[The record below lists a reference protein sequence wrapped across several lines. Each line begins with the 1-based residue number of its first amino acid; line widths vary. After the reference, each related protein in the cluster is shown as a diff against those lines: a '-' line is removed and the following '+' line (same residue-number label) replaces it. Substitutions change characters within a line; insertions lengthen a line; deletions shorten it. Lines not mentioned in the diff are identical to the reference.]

1 MKIFIKNLFFLILS
15 INLLFSLENKIFKVS
30 SINNKVT
37 NITFESPEIEIV
49 SDNEGFSKFKTDDI
63 VGVISNQGF
72 PDIPIYSSLFQMN
85 PGTLYDIEYEVISS
99 YFINDINF
107 KIDNIDQS
115 FYPIDNISLSEPLIM
130 RGLVLGQLSFIPY
143 NYSFEDKRLEVYE
156 NVQIKIT
163 ESGNSDFNY
172 FIPEKRSYIFENL
185 YENFVINYERSDRS
199 EDYQNP
205 SILYICGGSSE
216 SNSYF
221 QELVDWR
228 HKQGYIVTVVS
239 TSETGSGESSINNY
253 IANAYNNWENP
264 PEIVGLVGDVG
275 GSYNISCDS
284 YNWAGYSGASDVIYS
299 YVEGNDLL
307 PEIIIGRISANG
319 TSELYNI
326 INKTIKYEKAQV
338 QTDLNWF
345 ESAGLVGDP
354 TTSGFSCAVTNQYIN
369 QLMQNHGLEDVNLDI
384 DGGGGQLDQFVIDE
398 FNRHIMYYNYRGYY
412 YGSGSYPP
420 SGNQL
425 SNGYYNPFV
434 TTVTCGT
441 GDFSGTSSSE
451 GFVRLGSVNDP
462 KGAVA
467 AVGTATTGTHTAYN
481 NIVDMGIY
489 EGLFSSSLTHA
500 GAAVTNGR
508 LALFETY
515 PSNPGDCV
523 GAFSAWN
530 NLIGDPALHLWT
542 DTPKD
547 FSISYPST
555 IALGSNHLEFT
566 VLDSD
571 GNSVDNARVTL
582 LMKDNGTGE
591 QPDSEVFLGEYYS
604 NPGSAGSPDFG
615 TLILTRDDD
624 VINFDFGNGSPDN
637 SIPNDDYQIRWTT
650 TLDIETSGEYN
661 FRSYTDDGVRLYI
674 DNELIIDYWQD
685 QGPTSR
691 NGSIN
696 LSEGSHECVMEYY
709 ENGGG
714 AVASLYWT
722 PPGGNESLV
731 LQNDPV
737 ENSDAIFITK
747 LTDSNGRV
755 SFSWD
760 EYQEGD
766 LYVTATKRNYRP
778 HEGTIE
784 ISAMDGY
791 AVVPDYESLSNYIDD
806 STGNG
811 DGVLNPGETIN
822 FNIPLSNFGVES
834 ISDISATLSSSSEL
848 INIIDSESI
857 YTNIA
862 VDQNAVG
869 DGFSLDISSET
880 IFNDDIDL
888 VLEISYNSNDWIFYI
903 PLSIVAPKIE
913 INSFSVIEG
922 AINPDESVSISLEI
936 QNNGNLAIEGLIA
949 QIISPTNLISITDS
963 HINYGNLD
971 IGQSSSSDQYLTLSF
986 DESIF
991 RGSVFSLEVNFSSPN
1006 GYNRS
1011 EFLNLNVGEVDVLS
1025 PLGPDLYGYYIYDSG
1040 DVDYELSP
1048 VYDWIEI
1055 DPAYGGDG
1063 IDLNLSDSGDGNNAT
1078 NSTTTVFLPFDFYF
1092 YGEAYNQV
1100 SISTNG
1106 WISFG
1111 SPRDNLFS
1119 FRNYPIPGA
1128 GGPSPMI
1135 AAFWDDMKTTSG
1147 GDVFY
1152 KIINDVNQSFI
1163 IEWSDMRTNDNNS
1176 DEDFQIILSPN
1187 QNSETGDGNI
1197 KIQYKTFNNT
1207 SDGSYPSG
1215 GTPVHGCYATIGIE
1229 NKYGNEGLQYT
1240 FNNQYPTAA
1249 MSLSNNQAIFITTEV
1264 PNHSILGD
1272 INNDDI
1278 INVLDAVILVN
1289 LILYGGD
1296 ISNADINQDGLVN
1309 ILDVVTLINI
1319 IFEG

>member
-1 MKIFIKNLFFLILS
+1 MHIFVRSLFFLILS
-15 INLLFSLENKIFKVS
+15 LSFAFSTDLNKIFEVS
-30 SINNKVT
+30 NFVDKVT
-37 NITFESPEIEIV
+37 EIVFEAPEIEIIN
-49 SDNEGFSKFKTDDI
+49 DREGFSKFDTDDAI
-63 VGVISNQGF
+63 GLTSSEGF
-72 PDIPIYSSLFQMN
+72 PELPIYSSFFQME
-85 PGTLYDIEYEVISS
+85 PGILYDVEYEVISS
-99 YFINDINF
+99 YFIDDIDF
-107 KIDNIDQS
+107 KVNSDTQS
-115 FYPIDNISLSEPLIM
+115 FYPIDNITLSEPMIM

-143 NYSFEDKRLEVYE
+143 SYSFEDRKLEVYE
-156 NVQIKIT
+156 NVQITIT
-163 ESGNSDFNY
+163 ESGDTDFNY
-172 FIPEKRSYIFENL
+172 FIPEKRSHVFERL
-185 YENFVINYERSDRS
+185 YENFVLNYERSDRS

-216 SNSYF
+216 NNSYF

-307 PEIIIGRISANG
+307 PEVIIGRISANG

-354 TTSGFSCAVTNQYIN
+354 TTSGFSCAITNQYIN

-420 SGNQL
+420 SSNQL

-489 EGLFSSSLTHA
+489 EGLFSNSLTHA

-547 FSISYPST
+547 FFISYPST
-555 IALGSNHLEFT
+555 IALGSNHLELT

-571 GNSVDNARVTL
+571 GNSVNNARVTL

-604 NPGSAGSPDFG
+604 NPGSAGSPEFG
-615 TLILTRDDD
+615 TLVLTRDDD
-624 VINFDFGNGSPDN
+624 VINFDFGGGSPDA
-637 SIPNDDYQIRWTT
+637 SIPNDDYQIRWTA
-650 TLDIETSGEYN
+650 TLDIETAGEYN

-674 DNELIIDYWQD
+674 DNELIIDCWQD

-691 NGSIN
+691 YGSIN
-696 LSEGSHECVMEYY
+696 LSEGSHECIMEYY

-714 AVASLYWT
+714 AAASLYWT

-766 LYVTATKRNYRP
+766 LYVTAIKRNYRP

-806 STGNG
+806 SAGNG
-811 DGVLNPGETIN
+811 DGILNPGETIN

-834 ISDISATLSSSSEL
+834 ISNISASLSSSSQL
-848 INIIDSESI
+848 INITDSESI

-888 VLEISYNSNDWIFYI
+888 VLEISYNSNDWTFYV

-913 INSFSVIEG
+913 INSFSIIEG
-922 AINPDESVSISLEI
+922 VINPGESVSISLEI
-936 QNNGNLAIEGLIA
+936 QNNGNLAIEGLTA
-949 QIISPTNLISITDS
+949 QMISSSNLISIIDS
-963 HINYGNLD
+963 DINYGNLD

-991 RGSVFSLEVNFSSPN
+991 RGSVFPLEVNFTSPN

-1011 EFLNLNVGEVDVLS
+1011 EFLNLSVGEVDVLS

-1040 DVDYELSP
+1040 DIDYELSP

-1063 IDLNLSDSGDGNNAT
+1063 INLNLSDSGNGNNAT
-1078 NSTTTVFLPFDFYF
+1078 NSTTTVFLPFEFYF
-1092 YGEAYNQV
+1092 YGEPYNQV

-1119 FRNYPIPGA
+1119 FRNYP
-1128 GGPSPMI
+1128 
-1135 AAFWDDMKTTSG
+1135 
-1147 GDVFY
+1147 
-1152 KIINDVNQSFI
+1152 
-1163 IEWSDMRTNDNNS
+1163 
-1176 DEDFQIILSPN
+1176 L
-1187 QNSETGDGNI
+1187 
-1197 KIQYKTFNNT
+1197 FN
-1207 SDGSYPSG
+1207 
-1215 GTPVHGCYATIGIE
+1215 
-1229 NKYGNEGLQYT
+1229 
-1240 FNNQYPTAA
+1240 
-1249 MSLSNNQAIFITTEV
+1249 
-1264 PNHSILGD
+1264 
-1272 INNDDI
+1272 
-1278 INVLDAVILVN
+1278 
-1289 LILYGGD
+1289 
-1296 ISNADINQDGLVN
+1296 
-1309 ILDVVTLINI
+1309 
-1319 IFEG
+1319 